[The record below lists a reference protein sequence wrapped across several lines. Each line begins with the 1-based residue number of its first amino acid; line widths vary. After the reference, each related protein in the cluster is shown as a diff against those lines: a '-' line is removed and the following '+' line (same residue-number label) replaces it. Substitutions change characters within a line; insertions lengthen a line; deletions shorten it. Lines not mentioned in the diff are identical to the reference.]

1 MVCAGSLVLSLVS
14 SFKSPQEPEE
24 YLHLGAPPPQVLVVP
39 QSTAAWEPKAMLPPG
54 RRPGFRVMQT
64 HHPPVLSPRPDA
76 PGQLAKTQGKY
87 CLLQEGLT
95 DYTSLCV
102 PHHQGKQ
109 QRAVLRERALESDSL
124 GIPVLPLLVSRCKLR
139 TLGSLNLSFLF

>member
-1 MVCAGSLVLSLVS
+1 MRNGLWKGSQGVNGA
-14 SFKSPQEPEE
+14 
-24 YLHLGAPPPQVLVVP
+24 LGESRP
-39 QSTAAWEPKAMLPPG
+39 QSATQFLG
-54 RRPGFRVMQT
+54 HLQGSF
-64 HHPPVLSPRPDA
+64 LS
-76 PGQLAKTQGKY
+76 KTQSGLTGGADQNTPSAKLSIKA